1 MSKIDKSLSS
11 QSWQASVRILEDFL
25 KSDQKLDSI
34 LERYSKGMESLTVR
48 RMQYLSYGVVRDL
61 GYLLGL
67 LRSTVRKLPK
77 KRLQAIM
84 LVSLFEWLEA
94 DEEKRPQVVHHSVE
108 RSKELLSKPEARFA
122 NAVLRRMPE
131 LQTEIPVGIESIEDM
146 AFYYSHPEWL
156 VAKWIEQWGV
166 SQTKCLLEWNQKTP
180 LVYLYSLEPQSEI
193 PSDWAITGWQ
203 SFYNVQQADWDTIRT
218 WLASGR
224 AYIQDPATRLGAALL
239 DLETVG
245 SVLDLCAAPGG
256 KSIQLLQRITAPGGL
271 LVSVD
276 VPGVRFQRLQEN
288 LDRYQ
293 KSGIE
298 KFQVAADVLDL
309 EAANLPQA
317 TFDVVYLDVPCS
329 NTGVLQRRPDAKWR
343 QSESMGSELTA
354 LQGALLKSA
363 SRFVA
368 RGGALIYSTCSVNV
382 EENQGVVEQ
391 FVEEANEGFLLEKQ
405 AVSLPWQ
412 SGHDG
417 AGVFLLRSLR

>member
-1 MSKIDKSLSS
+1 M
-11 QSWQASVRILEDFL
+11 
-25 KSDQKLDSI
+25 
-34 LERYSKGMESLTVR
+34 
-48 RMQYLSYGVVRDL
+48 
-61 GYLLGL
+61 
-67 LRSTVRKLPK
+67 
-77 KRLQAIM
+77 
-84 LVSLFEWLEA
+84 
-94 DEEKRPQVVHHSVE
+94 
-108 RSKELLSKPEARFA
+108 
-122 NAVLRRMPE
+122 
-131 LQTEIPVGIESIEDM
+131 
-146 AFYYSHPEWL
+146 
-156 VAKWIEQWGV
+156 
-166 SQTKCLLEWNQKTP
+166 
-180 LVYLYSLEPQSEI
+180 
-193 PSDWAITGWQ
+193 
-203 SFYNVQQADWDTIRT
+203 
-218 WLASGR
+218 
-224 AYIQDPATRLGAALL
+224 
-239 DLETVG
+239 G

-309 EAANLPQA
+309 QAANLPQA